1 MNAELREV
9 IKAEYELNRTKIEV
23 LTKMMDMLLEYLALE
38 LMNIPPVPGSMKIV
52 KKEVSK

>member
-1 MNAELREV
+1 MLEELLELNNA
-9 IKAEYELNRTKIEV
+9 KYELNREKIDVARQEIR
-23 LTKMMDMLLEYLALE
+23 MLLEYLELE